1 MISAISQM
9 TPLQPRLTALKPVL
23 WGIIVLCG
31 FLAFPGLAAA
41 KESFVPSFANPVSE
55 EFNWRAIEEL
65 GDLQMTCLSV
75 DPQGALWIGLT
86 NGVAYYDGGDIK
98 RFGVEDGLANGH
110 TVSVLGTRSGEI
122 YLFQRSGV
130 SYFRNGQWTS
140 VFQGRVNNETM
151 EIAAEGADG
160 TVWAATQQGLLQIR
174 GGKYVLHSGFGETLG
189 AVFEDN
195 FGNIW
200 TVVLNDGK
208 TYRIPVENGA
218 LAEPD
223 KWEIMLESNASQSSR
238 YGFAQSPD
246 GLIWRFST
254 DPEDVARYYDPRTDV
269 WGEQDFRDFGGSNQ
283 VQAQYQTRDGIVWTV
298 SDGVLHGLVEG
309 EWAVR
314 RKLSSRHGPMRAS
327 LVESETGDL
336 WLLDYRINLYRIDY
350 GSRRWRSFEGYLL
363 QAETSDGDR
372 WFVSEE
378 GDVVRNFGEAYL
390 EWEKHDQQDGLIDN
404 VLGLFELSNGSLWAV
419 GSHRGVAA
427 LAIRTGDRWIRRTYP
442 EFGDAIRNER
452 PVEMPSGKIALC
464 SANYQDWIPRDFGG
478 VMFVESD
485 GRIADD
491 GLFPSPEL
499 YSRISN
505 ICMVGEDLIAVEGF
519 TAYKHHGNMWS
530 RLQLPEGIRGFW
542 IDDVTVDS
550 EGNIWL
556 ASWGYGVVKWDL
568 ENQWTA
574 FSEKDGLASRF
585 ASSVMEDP
593 VSKDM
598 LVLTSDGVDRF
609 DGTRWY
615 AVGGPSEL
623 ANHRSSSYLS
633 AGRNGSIW
641 IIQANKPW
649 LDRALPQFDYRKPE
663 GEAFRSILY
672 QPDGDAPET
681 YLEILHEPNTRDRGL
696 SVVWSARD
704 KWSETASRELRYSF
718 RLDGGPWSQFIA
730 DQKHSFHQLDDG
742 DHVLEVRARDQSF
755 NVDPTP
761 AVHSFFIPPPI
772 WKRGWFLSLVALV
785 VTTIIALVAI
795 IFRQRWLHL
804 IEYDEQRINFFT
816 NISHELR
823 TPLALILAPLEKVV
837 AKTRDVERQRD
848 LKLAL
853 KSARRLNQLV
863 DQLLDFRK
871 IESNAMETELV
882 TADMVSQVDDIV
894 VSFLPL
900 AETKRQSLVFRC
912 LEDSRYAR
920 YDQEKLHKVVA
931 NLVSNAVKYTPFE
944 GSIRV
949 TLEFVSRKQN
959 GKEKALIKVEDS
971 GRGISAKRQKHIFE
985 PFYRG
990 NSKAAH
996 EATGTGLGLSL
1007 SKQLV
1012 DLLEGTIEVESPIRD
1027 NGIEKSGTRFTVLF
1041 PFEEMLQT
1049 DSLQAMDT
1057 NDDKGEASRDF
1068 QAASAGGRDSREL
1081 RVLIVDD
1088 NEDLLEFLMREFSER
1103 YEVLTAENGLK
1114 GLEAA
1119 KEHIPDLVIAD
1130 VMMPEMNGI
1139 EFCRE
1144 LKQGEATSHIPVI
1157 MLTARSS
1164 SEFEKLGLESGADE
1178 YLSKPISMVKLDLRI
1193 RNLLETRSKLQH
1205 RLTSQFLSDPGTLVI
1220 ENSEQAFLKKVVDI
1234 LDSHLKDP
1242 DFGVDELAEIVG
1254 QSRSSF
1260 YRKLK
1265 AISNETPQGFIRR
1278 YRMKR
1283 AGQLLLST
1291 TLNVTE
1297 VMFEVG
1303 YTDIGY
1309 FGKLFKAHHRS
1320 SPTEFRQ
1327 KNSESITN

>member
-1 MISAISQM
+1 M

-23 WGIIVLCG
+23 WGIVALCG
-31 FLAFPGLAAA
+31 SLIFSGLATA

-55 EFNWRAIEEL
+55 AFNWRAVEEL
-65 GDLQMTCLSV
+65 GDLQMTCLTV
-75 DPQGALWIGLT
+75 DPRGALWIGLT
-86 NGVAYYDGGDIK
+86 NGVAYYDGSDIK
-98 RFGVEDGLANGH
+98 RFGVEDGIAGGH
-110 TVSVLGTRSGEI
+110 TVSVLGTRAGEI

-130 SYFRNGQWTS
+130 SYFRDGQWTS

-151 EIAAEGADG
+151 EIATEGADG

-174 GGKYVLHSGFGETLG
+174 GGKYVLHKGFGETLG

-195 FGNIW
+195 FGNVW

-269 WGEQDFRDFGGSNQ
+269 WGEKDFRDFGGSNQ

-309 EWAVR
+309 EWAIR
-314 RKLSSRHGPMRAS
+314 RKLSSRHGPARAS

-336 WLLDYRINLYRIDY
+336 WLLDYRISLYRIDY
-350 GSRRWRSFEGYLL
+350 GSRRWRSFEGHLL

-378 GDVVRNFGEAYL
+378 GDALRNFGEAYL
-390 EWEKHDQQDGLIDN
+390 EWEKHDQQDGLIDT
-404 VLGLFELSNGSLWAV
+404 VVGLFELSNGSLWAV
-419 GSHRGVAA
+419 GSHQGVAA

-442 EFGDAIRNER
+442 EFGDAIRNEK

-464 SANYQDWIPRDFGG
+464 SANYQDWIPRDVGG

-485 GRIADD
+485 GRIAED

-499 YSRISN
+499 HSRISN
-505 ICMVGEDLIAVEGF
+505 ICMVGEDLIAIEGF
-519 TAYKHHGNMWS
+519 TAYKYHGNIWS
-530 RLQLPEGIRGFW
+530 QLQLPEGIRGFW
-542 IDDVTVDS
+542 IDDVSVDS

-681 YLEILHEPNTRDRGL
+681 HLEILHEPNTRDRGL

-704 KWSETASRELRYSF
+704 RWSETASRELRYSF
-718 RLDGGPWSQFIA
+718 RLDGGPWSEFIA

-742 DHVLEVRARDQSF
+742 DHILEVRARDQSF

-761 AVHSFFIPPPI
+761 AIHSFFIPPPI
-772 WKRGWFLSLVALV
+772 WRQSWFIFSTMG
-785 VTTIIALVAI
+785 VTLLIIALVGI
-795 IFRQRWLHL
+795 IFRQRWRHL
-804 IEYDEQRINFFT
+804 IEYDEQRISFFT

-837 AKTRDVERQRD
+837 EKTRDADRQRD

-871 IESNAMETELV
+871 IESNAMESELARV
-882 TADMVSQVDDIV
+882 DMVSQIDEIV
-894 VSFLPL
+894 GSFLPL
-900 AETKRQSLVFRC
+900 AETKRQNLGFRC

-931 NLVSNAVKYTPFE
+931 NLVSNAVKYTPFD
-944 GSIRV
+944 GTIRV
-949 TLEFVSRKQN
+949 TLEFLARE
-959 GKEKALIKVEDS
+959 GREGERALIRVEDN
-971 GRGISAKRQKHIFE
+971 GRGISANRQKHIFE

-990 NSKAAH
+990 DSKAAH

-1012 DLLEGTIEVESPIRD
+1012 SLLGGDIKVESPI
-1027 NGIEKSGTRFTVLF
+1027 NESGAEKSGTRFSVTI
-1041 PFEEMLQT
+1041 PFEEVVQPDPHLEIEK
-1049 DSLQAMDT
+1049 LDT
-1057 NDDKGEASRDF
+1057 IAGRSTLDQGSSMESSDK
-1068 QAASAGGRDSREL
+1068 DSREL
-1081 RVLIVDD
+1081 RVLLVDD
-1088 NEDLLEFLMREFSER
+1088 NEDLVDFLSRELSER
-1103 YEVLTAENGLK
+1103 YEVMSAENGLK
-1114 GLEAA
+1114 GLQVARQ
-1119 KEHIPDLVIAD
+1119 HIPDLVIAD

-1139 EFCRE
+1139 EFCKE
-1144 LKQGEATSHIPVI
+1144 LKQDEATSHIPVI

-1164 SEFEKLGLESGADE
+1164 NEFEKLGLESGADE
-1178 YLSKPISMVKLDLRI
+1178 YLPKPISMVTLDLRI
-1193 RNLLETRSKLQH
+1193 RNLLDTRAKLQS

-1220 ENSEQAFLKKVVDI
+1220 ENSEQAFLKKVVDT
-1234 LDSHLKDP
+1234 LDSHLSDP
-1242 DFGVDELAEIVG
+1242 DFGVDELAELMG

-1265 AISNETPQGFIRR
+1265 AISNETPQGFLRR

-1283 AGQLLLST
+1283 AGQLLQGT
-1291 TLNVTE
+1291 TMTVTE
-1297 VMFEVG
+1297 IMFEVG
-1303 YTDIGY
+1303 YSDIGY
-1309 FGKLFKAHHRS
+1309 FGKLFKAHHKS
-1320 SPTEFRQ
+1320 SPTEYRHIDS
-1327 KNSESITN
+1327 KSLSN